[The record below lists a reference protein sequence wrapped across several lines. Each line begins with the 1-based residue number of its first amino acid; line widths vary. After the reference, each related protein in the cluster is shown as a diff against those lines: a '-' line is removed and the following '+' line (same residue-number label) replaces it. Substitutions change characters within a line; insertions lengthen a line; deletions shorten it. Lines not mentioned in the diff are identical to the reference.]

1 MALTPSNQ
9 LEQGSFLPRFTLNDV
24 VARERVTS
32 DALLGEKGTLVM
44 FICNH
49 CPYVVHIRAE
59 LVRVAHEALAQG
71 IGVVAINSNSARTH
85 PQDGPDKM
93 RELVKEEGWK
103 FPFLFDVHQDVA
115 RAFDA
120 ACTPDL
126 YLFDAVSKLAYH
138 GQFDDSRPGNG
149 KPVTGADLRRAIAQ
163 VVAGE
168 TPSPE
173 QTPSVGCN
181 IKWDARG

>member
-1 MALTPSNQ
+1 MAIASNPLQ
-9 LEQGSFLPRFTLNDV
+9 QGSFLPRFTLTDV
-24 VARERVTS
+24 TTRDRVTS

-49 CPYVVHIRAE
+49 CPYVVHIRQE
-59 LVRVAHEALAQG
+59 LVKVAHEALSQG
-71 IGVVAINSNSARTH
+71 IGVVAINSNSVRSH
-85 PQDGPDKM
+85 PQDGPDSM
-93 RELVKEEGWK
+93 RELAQQEGFR
-103 FPFLFDVHQDVA
+103 FPFLFDAHQDVA

-126 YLFDAVSKLAYH
+126 YLFDVASKLAYH
-138 GQFDDSRPGNG
+138 GQFDDSRPSNG
-149 KPVTGADLRRAIAQ
+149 KPVTGKDLRRAIAQ

-173 QTPSVGCN
+173 QAPSVGCS
-181 IKWDARG
+181 IKWDVKA

>member
-1 MALTPSNQ
+1 MALTPSNP
-9 LEQGSFLPRFTLNDV
+9 LERGTLFPRFTLTDAV
-24 VARERVTS
+24 TRERVTS

-49 CPYVVHIRAE
+49 CPYVVHIRDE

-71 IGVVAINSNSARTH
+71 VGVVAINANSVRSH
-85 PQDGPDKM
+85 PQDGPDRM
-93 RELVKEEGWK
+93 RELAQREGWR
-103 FPFLFDVHQDVA
+103 FPFLFDAHQDVA

-126 YLFDAVSKLAYH
+126 YLFDAASKLAYH
-138 GQFDDSRPGNG
+138 GQFDDSRPNNG
-149 KPVTGADLRRAIAQ
+149 RPVTGADLRRAIAQ
-163 VVAGE
+163 IVAGE
-168 TPSPE
+168 APARE

-181 IKWDARG
+181 IKWDVKD